1 MPHSRLISVRRAI
14 LLVRKIGSILRG
26 DLISVYASQAS
37 FFIVIS
43 AIPFL
48 VLLLSVGHALIPIT
62 AEEILDRVREWL
74 PQPGDTLLEAVA
86 ADLSGRS
93 RTSVLSISA
102 LTAVWSASRGTGAV
116 LRGVRVVFGTSDS
129 SGYILDKCRYLLHTV
144 AFVLLLLATLLAA
157 VFGDAIARQI
167 LSYYPALSTLIGIF
181 LRLKGVLLFLLLS
194 LFFALLYR
202 TAARVKKKG
211 ERRESPVLTGY
222 SAHLPGALFA
232 SAGWVLF
239 SYFYSLYI
247 TYFPSVSY
255 LYGSLAALVLMM
267 LWLYI
272 CMNILLLGAEIN
284 KHLHTFWR
292 LSK

>member
-1 MPHSRLISVRRAI
+1 
-14 LLVRKIGSILRG
+14 
-26 DLISVYASQAS
+26 
-37 FFIVIS
+37 
-43 AIPFL
+43 
-48 VLLLSVGHALIPIT
+48 LIPIT

-74 PQPGDTLLEAVA
+74 PGPADAFLEAVA

-93 RTSVLSISA
+93 RTSALSISA
-102 LTAVWSASRGTGAV
+102 LTAAWSSSRGTGAV
-116 LRGVRVVFGTSDS
+116 LRGVSVVFGTSDS
-129 SGYILDKCRYLLHTV
+129 SGYILDKCRYLLYTV
-144 AFVLLLLATLLAA
+144 AFVVILLATLLAA
-157 VFGDAIARQI
+157 VFGDAIAGQI
-167 LSYYPALSTLIGIF
+167 RSYYPAFSTLIGVF

-202 TAARVKKKG
+202 TAARAKKKG
-211 ERRESPVLTGY
+211 EHRDSLVFTGY
-222 SAHLPGALFA
+222 WTHFPGALFA
-232 SAGWVLF
+232 SGGWVLF

-272 CMNILLLGAEIN
+272 CMGILLLGAEVN
-284 KHLHTFWR
+284 KHLHLFWH